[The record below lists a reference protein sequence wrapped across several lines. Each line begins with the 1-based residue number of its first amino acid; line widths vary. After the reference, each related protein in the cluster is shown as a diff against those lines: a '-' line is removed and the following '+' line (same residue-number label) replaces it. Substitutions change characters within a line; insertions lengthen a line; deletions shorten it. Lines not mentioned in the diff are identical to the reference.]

1 VSARTV
7 VASLTPEEWEIV
19 CRLREVSESALRR
32 ELLDVVRETL
42 AFAAV
47 PACAEMQGDGA
58 PCPTPHTSCD
68 ECRHVVDGLSR
79 LRHHLVVP
87 ATPGR

>member
-1 VSARTV
+1 VNARTV
-7 VASLTPEEWEIV
+7 VASLTSEEWAV
-19 CRLREVSESALRR
+19 VDRLREVPEGALRR
-32 ELLDVVRETL
+32 ELLDLMGETL

-47 PACAEMQGDGA
+47 PACAEMQGDGV

-68 ECRHVVDGLSR
+68 ECRHVLDGLSR

-87 ATPGR
+87 AIPGR